1 MRMIAPASA
10 APMSAP
16 DPTGPTLPYN
26 FATQPSRVQ
35 QQQQAAVYNQQQ
47 EQQQMI
53 QHSTTRPQSQLQ
65 PPPRPRTVQSFTTN
79 NNSIGSSHASGNN
92 HHHHDIYNN
101 SGVVPSNSAFANSL
115 SNNIS
120 PSLHPQ
126 FRAKAVCR
134 LTCKSCLSDVCM
146 RGMKAILLAD
156 SRVELYSTDRPP
168 RGVQLVYDDYRTRNC
183 KCRIRDVACLGC
195 GNTLGYHVT
204 QPCESCLEAC
214 NNGHFWMFHSDGVSC
229 TERYL
234 PKSHSRPSSSS
245 STAQGTT
252 NGSTSVLNSDGNSS
266 SSSGRRRSRSRSSR
280 RRRRRRTWER
290 GSEGSSSQSQEE
302 MPDMTFRR
310 RASIHDMEYN
320 RAVNTGSRANSA
332 EHHDRLDRQGYGDGE
347 RGDGSDGSGEG
358 EYDDDDGD
366 DDDDEESYD
375 TEDDEEEKPVVML
388 WAALH
393 AQEERYLQQMQQELM
408 IQQQQQLLM
417 QQRYLERQRQL
428 EAQQFQQQG
437 PDLNQDHQV
446 QEQEQHQ
453 GLQRLSGLEPSLP
466 AVSPPTVGSRYHS
479 MISAAI
485 SNASMM
491 LWDEGRSLNQYDKLC
506 R

>member
-1 MRMIAPASA
+1 MRAIAPASA
-10 APMSAP
+10 APIPAP
-16 DPTGPTLPYN
+16 DLTGPASPYN

-35 QQQQAAVYNQQQ
+35 LQQQAAVYNQQPAT
-47 EQQQMI
+47 
-53 QHSTTRPQSQLQ
+53 HPQSQLQ
-65 PPPRPRTVQSFTTN
+65 PQPRTRTVQSFTANSLRSSHGSN
-79 NNSIGSSHASGNN
+79 NNSSNINS
-92 HHHHDIYNN
+92 
-101 SGVVPSNSAFANSL
+101 SGVAQNTSAFANTL

-234 PKSHSRPSSSS
+234 PKSYFRPSSSS
-245 STAQGTT
+245 TVQGMASESTSVFSSDSYST
-252 NGSTSVLNSDGNSS
+252 GSTSSRTEN
-266 SSSGRRRSRSRSSR
+266 RSRS
-280 RRRRRRTWER
+280 RRRRTWQR
-290 GSEGSSSQSQEE
+290 GSEGSSTQSQGEVQ
-302 MPDMTFRR
+302 DLSFRR
-310 RASIHDMEYN
+310 RTSIHDIEYN
-320 RAVNTGSRANSA
+320 RAVGAGPRANSA
-332 EHHDRLDRQGYGDGE
+332 VGDSRLDRQGYGVDEG
-347 RGDGSDGSGEG
+347 RDDNGGSSSDPG
-358 EYDDDDGD
+358 EYDDDDVEDEND
-366 DDDDEESYD
+366 DDDDNDNEDNDD
-375 TEDDEEEKPVVML
+375 TEDEEEEPEEDKPVVML
-388 WAALH
+388 WAELH

-428 EAQQFQQQG
+428 EAQQLEQQQQDHDQNQEQG
-437 PDLNQDHQV
+437 QEQHLQDHQRV
-446 QEQEQHQ
+446 SV
-453 GLQRLSGLEPSLP
+453 LAPSLP
-466 AVSPPTVGSRYHS
+466 ALNPPTVGSRYHS

-491 LWDEGRSLNQYDKLC
+491 LWDDGRSLSQYDKLC